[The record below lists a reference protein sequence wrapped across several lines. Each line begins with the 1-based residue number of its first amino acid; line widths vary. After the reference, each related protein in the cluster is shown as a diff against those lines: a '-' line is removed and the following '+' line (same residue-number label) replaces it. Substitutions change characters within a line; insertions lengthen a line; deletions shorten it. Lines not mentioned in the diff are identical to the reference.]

1 MCFGYNVTSHIIL
14 KENMDINL
22 LVQRLKHGD
31 SYTVQDG
38 DNDPYQVNTP
48 PTHLMIKA
56 ANAIIAL
63 HAQIEQSNQA
73 LLNQQRQLEEL
84 AQAYETLRNS
94 SLTPTPSGE
103 A

>member
-1 MCFGYNVTSHIIL
+1 
-14 KENMDINL
+14 MDINL

-48 PTHLMIKA
+48 PTHLTIKA
-56 ANAIIAL
+56 ADVIIRL
-63 HAQIEQSNQA
+63 HNQIEQSNA
-73 LLNQQRQLEEL
+73 GMLNLQRQLTEL